1 MELDLRRFRIVGRKI
16 DQSARNSRKV
26 DRLEPVAPQLFW
38 IAGISLLLL
47 AEALILG
54 GLASMNTDLRG
65 AGQVAARGVRGPVK
79 AR

>member
-1 MELDLRRFRIVGRKI
+1 MVLDLRRFRIADRKI
-16 DQSARNSRKV
+16 VHAARNSRKSAHA
-26 DRLEPVAPQLFW
+26 EPAAPQIFW
-38 IAGISLLLL
+38 IAGIALLLL

-65 AGQVAARGVRGPVK
+65 AGQFASRGARAPVK